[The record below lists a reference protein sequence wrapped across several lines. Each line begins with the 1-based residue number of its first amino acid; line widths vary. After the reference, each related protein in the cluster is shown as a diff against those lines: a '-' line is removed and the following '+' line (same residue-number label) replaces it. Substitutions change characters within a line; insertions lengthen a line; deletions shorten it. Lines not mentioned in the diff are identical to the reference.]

1 MPARKIFWS
10 FRNAGLGLW
19 QVWRGERN
27 MRLHV
32 AAAFAVFYLTNLI
45 SLARWERV
53 AVAGA
58 VFLVLILE
66 TLNTA
71 IEAAVDLVT
80 TAFHPLA
87 AKAKNVAAGA
97 VLLATIN
104 ALLLAYYIFWPHLG
118 ELGRALARQAS
129 ASPWGL
135 GLAAFILLFLLVAG
149 WRL

>member
-1 MPARKIFWS
+1 
-10 FRNAGLGLW
+10 
-19 QVWRGERN
+19 
-27 MRLHV
+27 MRFHV
-32 AAAFAVFYLTNLI
+32 AAAFAVFYLTHLI
-45 SLARWERV
+45 PLAPWERV

-80 TAFHPLA
+80 SDFHPLA
-87 AKAKNVAAGA
+87 AKAKNVSAGA

-104 ALLLAYYIFWPHLG
+104 ALCLAYYILWPHLG
-118 ELGRALARQAS
+118 EMGRALAVQAS
-129 ASPWGL
+129 ISPWGL
-135 GLAAFILLFLLVAG
+135 GLAAFVLFFLLAAG